1 MVSFASF
8 ATGKWIYGSPKLE
21 QYNGISAVE
30 ITGEPAPG
38 YSSGDAM
45 KAIEDIAARLPE
57 GFHISGQVCLL
68 RNDFQVLRLLHYM
81 HFHC

>member
-1 MVSFASF
+1 MVSLLSKSGG
-8 ATGKWIYGSPKLE
+8 TGT
-21 QYNGISAVE
+21 GIQFE
-30 ITGEPAPG
+30 
-38 YSSGDAM
+38 DAM